1 MSPGPDLPSIHDFY
15 STLNWLPTV
24 NGESGYT
31 PPVYSDLVAAT
42 QPNNLLSD
50 QTLAAL
56 QGMGVRWL
64 VWHLHDESMPLDL
77 AQWQK
82 LQPQL
87 DNSKF
92 LKLAYSDAN
101 DRVYELLADPW
112 MSKLGNMLPTNSGLV
127 VSDLRRQQPL
137 LTELTETILQNG
149 KHPLYGNDRAGYRF
163 LQPPPLGQPV
173 PYGLFASTEDPTPYG
188 FSPDEVIWNNQWLKL
203 YKRKANL
210 LDSYDVNH
218 DPTLMSFSHIQNRL
232 SLRLEVEGVRFQD
245 KQFLGS
251 GQRLIGKG
259 QLELTFSSLVA
270 QTITLGLPD
279 GTEQKLNL
287 TPGLNIWRSGPLTP
301 SESHRDNLINDTT
314 LKIDP
319 NSGQDLYLNRVDLVT
334 WTDSNTTGLTNNA
347 KIALLNTTTQQQGQT
362 FVSSFTVYAPGDA
375 STHYNFT
382 LDIYKRPWGS
392 ANSGHFGNWTVA
404 LTGQNHAQ
412 LVQFRFDPTTRQ
424 TSVTVDQKPAD
435 IGAQPLDTRDGPYSA
450 YISLWQ
456 LGSKDATQVGVSH
469 LYDFSLNSGIISEV
483 ALLPEREVVLVPPL
497 VVAKP

>member
-1 MSPGPDLPSIHDFY
+1 
-15 STLNWLPTV
+15 
-24 NGESGYT
+24 
-31 PPVYSDLVAAT
+31 
-42 QPNNLLSD
+42 
-50 QTLAAL
+50 
-56 QGMGVRWL
+56 
-64 VWHLHDESMPLDL
+64 
-77 AQWQK
+77 
-82 LQPQL
+82 
-87 DNSKF
+87 
-92 LKLAYSDAN
+92 
-101 DRVYELLADPW
+101 
-112 MSKLGNMLPTNSGLV
+112 
-127 VSDLRRQQPL
+127 
-137 LTELTETILQNG
+137 
-149 KHPLYGNDRAGYRF
+149 
-163 LQPPPLGQPV
+163 
-173 PYGLFASTEDPTPYG
+173 
-188 FSPDEVIWNNQWLKL
+188 
-203 YKRKANL
+203 
-210 LDSYDVNH
+210 
-218 DPTLMSFSHIQNRL
+218 
-232 SLRLEVEGVRFQD
+232 VEGVRFQD

-334 WTDSNTTGLTNNA
+334 WNDANTTGLTNNA
-347 KIALLNTTTQQQGQT
+347 KIALLNTSTQQQGQI
-362 FVSSFTVYAPGDA
+362 FISSFTVYAPGDA

-404 LTGQNHAQ
+404 LTGQNRAQ

-456 LGSKDATQVGVSH
+456 LNPKDATLVGVSH
-469 LYDFSLNSGIISEV
+469 LYDFSLNSGVISEV
-483 ALLPEREVVLVPPL
+483 ALLPEREAVLVPPL
-497 VVAKP
+497 TAAKP